1 MPQTAF
7 ARAACRAAS
16 ARCCRLEPMAET
28 TMTDDDAVPPPS
40 APPPAPG
47 DDGVWVALRRL
58 TAARIG
64 LTRTGASLA
73 TGPLLDFQLAHARA
87 RDAVHEPL
95 DEARLIAE
103 LSALE
108 YPIVSIAS
116 AAENRQSYLMRP
128 DLGRRLGLGA
138 MAALTPHATGHD
150 VVFVITG
157 GLSARAVQMHAAP
170 VLAGVLP
177 ALRAQSWRIAPLVV
191 ARQGR
196 VAIGD
201 AVANAL
207 NADCAVVLLGERPG
221 LSAPDSMGA
230 YLTWQPGPDTTDAD
244 RNCISNIRPEGLGTA
259 DAAFKIAYL
268 LRAMRA
274 RRLSGVRLKDD
285 SAPLLLD
292 GR

>member
-1 MPQTAF
+1 
-7 ARAACRAAS
+7 
-16 ARCCRLEPMAET
+16 
-28 TMTDDDAVPPPS
+28 MTDDDTALPDRSPQLTPD
-40 APPPAPG
+40 
-47 DDGVWVALRRL
+47 DDGVWAALRGL

-64 LTRTGASLA
+64 LQRTGASLS
-73 TGPLLDFQLAHARA
+73 TVPLLDFQLAHARA
-87 RDAVHEPL
+87 RDAVHTPL

-103 LSALE
+103 LARLE
-108 YPIVSIAS
+108 CPVVAIAS
-116 AAENRQSYLMRP
+116 AAEDRQSFLMRP
-128 DLGRRLGLGA
+128 DLGRRLGPA
-138 MAALTPHATGHD
+138 AEAALTPHATGHD

-196 VAIGD
+196 VAVGD

-207 NADCAVVLLGERPG
+207 NANCVVVLLGERPG

-230 YLTWQPGPDTTDAD
+230 YLTWQPGPDTSDAD

-259 DAAFKIAYL
+259 DAAFKIAHL
-268 LRAMRA
+268 LRAMRT

-285 SAPLLLD
+285 SDPLLLD